1 MSNLND
7 PRPPLPEWILEAY
20 DILVTHATDVED
32 DCNTQ
37 AITRDNA
44 IDVLLTT
51 DELTLEPEDTD
62 YVLRRLLDRGYFYE
76 VNDELR
82 VTEPTD

>member
-20 DILVTHATDVED
+20 DILTTHATDVED

-44 IDVLLTT
+44 VDILLTT

-62 YVLRRLLDRGYFYE
+62 YVLRRLLERGYFYE

-82 VTEPTD
+82 VTPTD

>member
-20 DILVTHATDVED
+20 DILTTHASTVED

-37 AITRDNA
+37 AITRENA
-44 IDVLLTT
+44 VDVLLTT
-51 DELTLEPEDTD
+51 DDLALESEDTD

-76 VNDELR
+76 VDDELR
-82 VTEPTD
+82 VTEPID

>member
-1 MSNLND
+1 MSNLTD
-7 PRPPLPEWILEAY
+7 PRPPLPEWILDTFDVLAA
-20 DILVTHATDVED
+20 HATDVE

-37 AITRDNA
+37 AITRDDA
-44 IDVLLTT
+44 IDVLLTA

-62 YVLRRLLDRGYFYE
+62 YVLRRLLERGYLYE

-82 VTEPTD
+82 VTPTD

>member
-7 PRPPLPEWILEAY
+7 PRPPLPEWILDAF
-20 DILVTHATDVED
+20 DVLVTHASDVE

-37 AITRDNA
+37 AITRDDA
-44 IDVLLTT
+44 VDALLTT

-62 YVLRRLLDRGYFYE
+62 YVLRRLLERGYFYE
-76 VNDELR
+76 VDDELR
-82 VTEPTD
+82 VTPTD

>member
-20 DILVTHATDVED
+20 NILTTHATDVED

-37 AITRDNA
+37 AITRDHA

-62 YVLRRLLDRGYFYE
+62 YVLRRLLERGYFYE

-82 VTEPTD
+82 VTLPD

>member
-1 MSNLND
+1 MSNLTD

-44 IDVLLTT
+44 VDILLTT
-51 DELTLEPEDTD
+51 DDLTLEPEDTD
-62 YVLRRLLDRGYFYE
+62 YVLKRLLERGYFYE
-76 VNDELR
+76 VDDELR

>member
-20 DILVTHATDVED
+20 DILATHATTVED

-37 AITRDNA
+37 AITRENA
-44 IDVLLTT
+44 VDVLLTT
-51 DELTLEPEDTD
+51 DDLALESEDTD

-76 VNDELR
+76 VDDELR
-82 VTEPTD
+82 VTEPID